1 MRAAPLIKRHVLHHA
16 WQRSW
21 RAAWWLLLAWLVW
34 RVLDWAVLQAVFGPD
49 LAACQTVRHQGA
61 CWGVVQ
67 VKGMAWLFGRY
78 PQDQLWR
85 PTLAMLL
92 WMASTAWLLQPLLK
106 GRPSRGMLGQIL
118 ALSSWPVGMW
128 LMGGV
133 GLGLPLVES
142 AQWGGLPLTLLLTAC
157 TLLLSTPLAWALA
170 LARQT
175 GPRWVALPA
184 TALIEVVRG
193 GPLVMW
199 LFGAAFVLP
208 ALLPADGPWGPVGR
222 VLLVTTVF
230 SAAYAAEILRGSLA
244 TVLRDQSE
252 AAAVLGATWWQTQW
266 HVVVPQVWRGAL
278 PPLTGHAIGVLK
290 DTALVTIVSLQDL
303 TGAMSVSLNGDADW
317 RPFFLEA
324 YLVIA
329 AVYALMCLGVAHLG
343 AKLEARSASPSA

>member
-1 MRAAPLIKRHVLHHA
+1 MTRTLRDMAPLLHQA
-16 WQRSW
+16 WQRTW
-21 RAAWWLLLAWLVW
+21 QVAWWLLLGWLVW
-34 RVLDWAVLQAVFGPD
+34 HVLDWAVIHAVFAPD
-49 LAACQTVRHQGA
+49 LAACQALRHQGA

-78 PQDQLWR
+78 PEHQVWR
-85 PTLAMLL
+85 PALAMGL
-92 WMASTAWLLQPLLK
+92 WLASTAWLIRPLLQ
-106 GRPSRGMLGQIL
+106 GREARSWPSQIGAL
-118 ALSSWPVGMW
+118 ACWPVGMW
-128 LMGGV
+128 LMGGN
-133 GLGLPLVES
+133 GLGLPVVES

-157 TLLLSTPLAWALA
+157 TLLLSAPLAWALA
-170 LARQT
+170 LARQS
-175 GPRWVALPA
+175 GPRWLAGPA
-184 TALIEVVRG
+184 TALIEVARG

-208 ALLPADGPWGPVGR
+208 ALLPSDWHWPPLAR
-222 VLLVTTVF
+222 VLVVTTVF

-252 AAAVLGATWWQTQW
+252 AAAVLGATWWQTQTR
-266 HVVVPQVWRGAL
+266 VVVPQVWRGAL
-278 PPLTGHAIGVLK
+278 PALTGHAIGVLK

-329 AVYALMCLGVAHLG
+329 AIYALMCLGVARLG
-343 AKLEARSASPSA
+343 ARLELRACRTD

>member
-1 MRAAPLIKRHVLHHA
+1 MTGTNRGLSALLRGR
-16 WQRSW
+16 WQL
-21 RAAWWLLLAWLVW
+21 AWWLLLGWLVW
-34 RVLDWAVLQAVFGPD
+34 HVVDWAVLQAVFGPD
-49 LAACQTVRHQGA
+49 LAACQALRHQGA

-78 PQDQLWR
+78 PEHQLWR
-85 PTLAMLL
+85 PALAMAL
-92 WMASTAWLLQPLLK
+92 WLASTAWLLRPLLQ
-106 GRPSRGMLGQIL
+106 GREARPWLGQVMAL
-118 ALSSWPVGMW
+118 ACWPAGMW
-128 LMGGV
+128 LMGGN
-133 GLGLPLVES
+133 GLGLPVVES
-142 AQWGGLPLTLLLTAC
+142 AQWGGLPLTLMLTAC
-157 TLLLSTPLAWALA
+157 TLLLSAPLAWGLA

-175 GPRWVALPA
+175 GPRWLSLPA
-184 TALIEVVRG
+184 TALIEVARG

-208 ALLPADGPWGPVGR
+208 AILPADWHWGPIAR
-222 VLLVTTVF
+222 VLVVTTVF

-252 AAAVLGATWWQTQW
+252 AAGVLGATWWQTQSR
-266 HVVVPQVWRGAL
+266 VVVPQVWRGAL
-278 PPLTGHAIGVLK
+278 PALTGHTIGVLK

-329 AVYALMCLGVAHLG
+329 AIYALMCLGVAYLG
-343 AKLEARSASPSA
+343 KQLELRACRAG